1 MEKPRAIQGI
11 YVLLLAGSILVV
23 YWGSRTNSFH
33 YDDIHSIVENP
44 HVRSLVNI
52 PAFFYRP
59 DFFSED
65 PKGAM
70 YRPLVLTSY
79 ALNYALGGYEVRGYH
94 WFNLLIHIANSLLV
108 VTLVR
113 TLNGNF
119 SQACLA
125 GWIFGLHPVNSEVV
139 NYISSRSEA
148 ICAFFFLTSFWTFI
162 KSGSRCE
169 RSWGWYSISLLAFVC
184 ALLSKSVGITLL
196 GIILLFELNRSRK
209 GKGFRALLPAFFSH
223 WPFFAIGF
231 AYLLGVQGFLRT
243 AVVDEPVRGFTV
255 QLSTQLKALAYYL
268 KLLWFPHGLNV
279 EHQFVLANGFFD
291 LVTLSVFAL
300 MLSVG
305 FFLACKRGYR
315 ESTFFWMGWSFLVLL
330 PVLVIPL
337 NVLVNEHRLYIPS
350 VALAVVL
357 GGMSSRL
364 IARYGSKGLFVCL
377 LGIGI
382 FGGMSV
388 QRTQAWASEETLWSD
403 ALAKAPM
410 MPRPHL
416 YVGNILKES
425 GQYESALHQYDA
437 AFRVYPEALSGGDLL
452 AIFNNQG
459 ATYLAMGRNTEAIA
473 CYRRALSL
481 DSTYTKARESL
492 NGLLAFQERDPEAKR
507 LYQQGMH
514 LMISG
519 RVDGAIR
526 HLRRSLEIQVVP
538 EIYMALGMAYERK
551 DDLENALKIYEE
563 LKVLF
568 PESDF
573 GETAAEKI
581 RAYRGKTF

>member
-1 MEKPRAIQGI
+1 MEKSRAIQGI
-11 YVLLLAGSILVV
+11 YVLLLAGSILAV

-33 YDDIHSIVENP
+33 YDDIHSVVENP
-44 HVRSLVNI
+44 HIRSLASI

-70 YRPLVLTSY
+70 YRPLVMTSY
-79 ALNYALGGYEVRGYH
+79 ALNYALGGYGVRGYH
-94 WFNLLIHIANSLLV
+94 WFNLLVHIANSLLV
-108 VTLVR
+108 IGLVR
-113 TLNGNF
+113 KWSGDFN
-119 SQACLA
+119 QAYLA
-125 GWIFGLHPVNSEVV
+125 AWIFALHPVNSEVV

-148 ICAFFFLTSFWTFI
+148 ICAFFFLTSFWTFL

-169 RSWGWYSISLLAFVC
+169 RSWGWYSISLLAFLC

-196 GIILLFELNRSRK
+196 GVILLFELNRSRK
-209 GKGFRALLPAFFSH
+209 GKGFRALLPTFFSH

-231 AYLLGVQGFLRT
+231 TYLLGVQGFLRT
-243 AVVDEPVRGFTV
+243 AVVDAPVRGFTV
-255 QLSTQLKALAYYL
+255 QLATQLKALVYYL

-291 LVTLSVFAL
+291 LVTLSVFAML
-300 MLSVG
+300 LSVG
-305 FFLACKRGYR
+305 FFFACKRDYR
-315 ESTFFWMGWSFLVLL
+315 GSTFFWVGWSLLALL
-330 PVLVIPL
+330 PVLVVPL

-364 IARYGSKGLFVCL
+364 IARYGPKGLFACL

-388 QRTQAWASEETLWSD
+388 QRTQAWTSEETLWSD
-403 ALAKAPM
+403 ALVKAPM

-416 YVGNILKES
+416 YVGNSLKES
-425 GQYESALHQYDA
+425 GQYEPALRQYDA
-437 AFRVYPEALSGGDLL
+437 ALRVYPEALSGGDLL
-452 AIFNNQG
+452 AIYNNQG

-507 LYQQGMH
+507 LYQQGMY

-519 RVDGAIR
+519 EVDGAIR
-526 HLRRSLEIQVVP
+526 HLQRSLKIQVAP
-538 EIYMALGMAYERK
+538 EVYMALGMAYERK
-551 DDLENALKIYEE
+551 DDQESALQTYEE

-568 PESDF
+568 PEDDF
-573 GETAAEKI
+573 GKSAAEKI
-581 RAYRGKTF
+581 RAYRSKTF